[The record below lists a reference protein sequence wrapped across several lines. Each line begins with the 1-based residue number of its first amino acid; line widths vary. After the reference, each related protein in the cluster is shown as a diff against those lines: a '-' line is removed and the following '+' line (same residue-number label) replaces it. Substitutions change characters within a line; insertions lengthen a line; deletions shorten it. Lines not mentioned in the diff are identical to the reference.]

1 MTPFADRRKTDG
13 VKALPALLYMLLLGL
28 APTPALA
35 GEPDAPQSLPIIYD
49 QPGEKYLLRI
59 DNRRYQLPYV
69 TKEDVVRLMSAANYP
84 RTKLRYDEYKRSLE
98 DKAKAEA
105 LVNRAQSNVT
115 RESDRVTRLRRSLE
129 SLRSQLVL
137 LRSQP
142 NIDIRE
148 LQFLQEQIRITS
160 ASLASAED
168 MEAKAQSNLEKTKST
183 TESTFQRAD
192 KAREDYV
199 AALDEYEKPLAA
211 IRTIALTHGSA
222 L

>member
-1 MTPFADRRKTDG
+1 M
-13 VKALPALLYMLLLGL
+13 KAHPALLCLLLLGM
-28 APTPALA
+28 APAWA
-35 GEPDAPQSLPIIYD
+35 AEPDAPQTLPILYD
-49 QPGEKYLLRI
+49 QPGEKYILRI

-69 TKEDVVRLMSAANYP
+69 TKDGVVQLLSFANYP
-84 RTKLRYDEYKRSLE
+84 RTKLRFDEYKRSLE

-105 LVNRAQSNVT
+105 LVNRAQQAVT

-129 SLRSQLVL
+129 SLRAQVAL

-142 NIDIRE
+142 TIEVRE
-148 LQFLQEQIRITS
+148 LQFLQEQIRSTS

-183 TESTFQRAD
+183 TESAFQRAD

-199 AALDEYEKPLAA
+199 AALDDYEKPLAQIRA
-211 IRTIALTHGSA
+211 IAMTHGTA